1 MKSSTLLFLLTL
13 SLFAENKEKMTQ
25 GYAQYKSQA
34 CDLSVEKA
42 LKVGP
47 EEDIISRCECYK
59 QDGNDWLCYTRI
71 KVKK

>member
-1 MKSSTLLFLLTL
+1 MKALTLLTLLTL
-13 SLFAENKEKMTQ
+13 SILAEEKEKMTQ
-25 GYAQYKSQA
+25 GYAQYKSYA
-34 CDLSVEKA
+34 CDISVEKA
-42 LKVGP
+42 LKIGV

>member
-1 MKSSTLLFLLTL
+1 MKFLTLILLLTL
-13 SLFAENKEKMTQ
+13 SLFAEDKEKTTQ

-34 CDLSVEKA
+34 CDISVDKA
-42 LKVGP
+42 LKIGI
-47 EEDIISRCECYK
+47 EEDIISRCQCYK